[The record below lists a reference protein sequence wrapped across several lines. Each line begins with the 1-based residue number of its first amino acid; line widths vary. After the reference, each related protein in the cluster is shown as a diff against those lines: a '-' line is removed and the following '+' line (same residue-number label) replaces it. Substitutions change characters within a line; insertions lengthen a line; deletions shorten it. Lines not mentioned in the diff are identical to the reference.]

1 MSSSLI
7 LDSTNNTSMNEDRT
21 IVKGF
26 HNRMKEEKDEE
37 TLEQE
42 ENFIPLPQEEQ
53 NPVNITWI
61 IWAFA
66 VVLALIFCISVT
78 SLCFDIA
85 INKKLNKIEYEQGRN
100 RDNTSECSQS
110 IYISRTSD
118 GVWEIQDCSR

>member
-1 MSSSLI
+1 MSPSLI
-7 LDSTNNTSMNEDRT
+7 LDSINNMFMNKDRT

-26 HNRMKEEKDEE
+26 HNRMEEEKDGE

-42 ENFIPLPQEEQ
+42 ETFIPLPQEEQ

-66 VVLALIFCISVT
+66 IVLVLNLCISIT

-100 RDNTSECSQS
+100 RNNTSECSQS
-110 IYISRTSD
+110 IYISRTPD
-118 GVWEIQDCSR
+118 GVWEIKDCSR